1 MKLNAKKL
9 ITLVLTAAIALSGAM
24 LDQTIVASATT
35 IDGME
40 VTKII
45 PDSTMTL
52 KLGDTKRLC
61 PHRYNIRRQGDER
74 NKPVH
79 MVIIQYKCCKHRQN
93 RPYV

>member
-52 KLGDTKRLC
+52 KLGDTKRLASSVQ
-61 PHRYNIRRQGDER
+61 HQTARR
-74 NKPVH
+74 
-79 MVIIQYKCCKHRQN
+79 
-93 RPYV
+93 

>member
-52 KLGDTKRLC
+52 KLGDTKRLAL
-61 PHRYNIRRQGDER
+61 IGTTSDA

-79 MVIIQYKCCKHRQN
+79 NFRTFHIRFRICN
-93 RPYV
+93 S